1 MRIPSY
7 FTIMVITLTLSACG
21 GSRSVEEGDVV
32 VEGLAGDE
40 LAVGDISA
48 SVLDDDSTFD
58 TYELE
63 DTETEGSEA
72 IETIGAIGAGAIASD
87 LLNQRVIYFDY
98 DSSLLTP
105 ENEAIVRAHAE
116 YMKTEPKIQIVL
128 EGHTDERGTREY
140 NLALGESRAKAV
152 SRVMQALGL
161 SSNRFQTI
169 SYGEERPVSMGSTK
183 SAWSLNRRV
192 EILYP

>member
-7 FTIMVITLTLSACG
+7 FTIMVVTLTLSACG
-21 GSRSVEEGDVV
+21 GSRSVEDDVV

-72 IETIGAIGAGAIASD
+72 IETIGAIGAIASD